1 MRCVLLSVVQP
12 LVKDRLWFK
21 YLLVN
26 CRMIQKQQV
35 SIASTISSD
44 VIDTCS
50 ASGDYQRLIMDAIF
64 VSGTPFCGIN
74 IQTEAD
80 LIYETNELFSVSLSD
95 ASASTRVRLGA
106 QKIIRIMDGQSKSE
120 ITDSVSGRVFAFISK
135 SKNSAP

>member
-1 MRCVLLSVVQP
+1 
-12 LVKDRLWFK
+12 
-21 YLLVN
+21 
-26 CRMIQKQQV
+26 MIQKQQV

-80 LIYETNELFSVSLSD
+80 LIYENNEVFSVSMSD
-95 ASASTRVRLGA
+95 ATASTRVRLGA

-120 ITDSVSGRVFAFISK
+120 ITDSFSLGPRPGFRLKANSRPQNISYPCLCSYRSWSIASEHK
-135 SKNSAP
+135 DSAE